1 MRVFTGAM
9 PLSLLA
15 APIRVVRPT
24 PPNWLA
30 WEVPEHAAVLAEPGR
45 RTGLR
50 VAHLSHRRRTL
61 PRQRRLLRAR
71 RQNPLGELG
80 LSAGA
85 RVIDLEDVS
94 DIDTMASEQL
104 DQLLDD
110 LAATGVEVSL
120 TLVRQTVRICWN
132 TPGCSIGSER
142 IEYPW
147 RSMAPSVGC
156 AQAGDRVR
164 AHWVL
169 QHHWRRMW
177 T

>member
-1 MRVFTGAM
+1 MLIYRIDDELF
-9 PLSLLA
+9 LA
-15 APIRVVRPT
+15 NAAFFVRDVRT
-24 PPNWLA
+24 RLASSDPPA
-30 WEVPEHAAVLAEPGR
+30 G
-45 RTGLR
+45 
-50 VAHLSHRRRTL
+50 TL
-61 PRQRRLLRAR
+61 
-71 RQNPLGELG
+71 
-80 LSAGA
+80 
-85 RVIDLEDVS
+85 VIDLEDVS

-120 TLVRQTVRICWN
+120 ALVRQTVRICWN
-132 TPGCSIGSER
+132 TPGRSIGSER